1 MKVTRF
7 DPGDNLIIV
16 KAWLWGPRGKAKLDL
31 ALDTAATHTHIVPDI
46 VDELGYSPRQGEQIT
61 VVHSAIGR
69 EPGYLMRV
77 ERFQSLGFSTTDF
90 LVHVHDLGE
99 GIGIDGLL
107 GLTFLRRFNLEIRPG
122 EGRLLVD
129 RIDAR

>member
-7 DPGDNLIIV
+7 DASDSLIIV
-16 KAWLWGPRGKAKLDL
+16 RAWLWGPRGKAKLDL

-46 VDELGYSPRQGEQIT
+46 VDELGYNPQQGEQALS
-61 VVHSAIGR
+61 VQSAIGR
-69 EPGYLMRV
+69 ETGYLMRV
-77 ERFQSLGFSTTDF
+77 SRFKALGFSATDF
-90 LVHVHDLGE
+90 RVHVHDLGE

-107 GLTFLRRFNLEIRPG
+107 GLTFLRQFNIEIRPA

-129 RIDAR
+129 RVSAA